1 MLTEKLISSELR
13 VAFISVNPEN
23 HFWLFQGCLL
33 PEIIRLYYQNR
44 ENFAHTMM
52 VRPQSGNDNCELSD
66 FVSLSYFLFSVI

>member
-44 ENFAHTMM
+44 ENFARTMTM
-52 VRPQSGNDNCELSD
+52 RPQSGNTDYCVMSRY
-66 FVSLSYFLFSVI
+66 VSLSYFLFM